1 MSKQIFK
8 NKIHNETLFELLNQI
23 CLKTDQ
29 YFIFN
34 IDSFKK
40 GVYKEIIQEFIQNCI
55 PYYHIS
61 KRIYLERELT
71 YNAFTTILRQ
81 ICKFNDINYTYKI
94 KYDKSIYNIVYFV
107 HY

>member
-8 NKIHNETLFELLNQI
+8 NKIPNETLFELLNQI

-71 YNAFTTILRQ
+71 YVNLIVSIIHIKSNMISLFTI
-81 ICKFNDINYTYKI
+81 
-94 KYDKSIYNIVYFV
+94 
-107 HY
+107 